1 MSRDETGVGA
11 RTAQLCGSGSRSNS
25 NNNKQALMQKPPRI
39 GILQESHVPGELRLD
54 RLPRPNKLVLALFVA
69 AACYAHPVA
78 APSQSPR
85 PRPAFAAPKDVAAPP
100 AHARKTSSG
109 VAMKILKAGRGGEH
123 PKPNDCVK
131 AAFKGWKRDGTLSST
146 SGPQGESSVQCLR
159 AAMPGVAEALQSM
172 FIGEKMRVWIPGRL
186 TFTSH
191 EPGEEAPNEDLTFDL
206 ELLAII
212 KAPPTPHDLQSP
224 PKTAIKT
231 ASGLSI
237 QVLKKGAQTEHP
249 SPNSRVTLHVS
260 GWTPD
265 GIMFESTVMAGHPA
279 VFLVA
284 DVIPGWREAL
294 LQMVVGEKVRLWIPA
309 QLAYGEKPRS
319 HDAPAGNL
327 VYEIELLALD

>member
-1 MSRDETGVGA
+1 MSRDETADESLGPPIFAVQA
-11 RTAQLCGSGSRSNS
+11 LAPNS
-25 NNNKQALMQKPPRI
+25 NTPPVRRGPPGGYRHPPEI
-39 GILQESHVPGELRLD
+39 HVPGELKLGHSP
-54 RLPRPNKLVLALFVA
+54 PRNKLVVAVLVA

-78 APSQSPR
+78 ALSQSPHAR
-85 PRPAFAAPKDVAAPP
+85 PDFAAPRDVAAPP
-100 AHARKTSSG
+100 ANARKTSSG
-109 VAMKILKAGRGGEH
+109 VAMKILKAGRGREH

-131 AAFKGWKRDGTLSST
+131 AAFMGWKRDGTLSSS
-146 SGPQGESSVQCLR
+146 SGRQGESSVQCLR

-172 FIGEKMRVWIPGRL
+172 FVGEKKRVWIPGRL

-212 KAPPTPHDLQSP
+212 KAPPTPPDLKAP
-224 PKTAIKT
+224 PKTAVRT
-231 ASGLSI
+231 ASGLVI
-237 QVLKKGAQTEHP
+237 QVLRKGAKLEQP
-249 SPNSRVTLHVS
+249 SLTSRVTLHVS

-265 GIMFESTVMAGHPA
+265 GILFESTVMANHPA

-294 LQMVVGEKVRLWIPA
+294 LQMVVGEKVRVWIPA
-309 QLAYGEKPRS
+309 HLAYGEKPRS

-327 VYEIELLALD
+327 IYEIELLALE